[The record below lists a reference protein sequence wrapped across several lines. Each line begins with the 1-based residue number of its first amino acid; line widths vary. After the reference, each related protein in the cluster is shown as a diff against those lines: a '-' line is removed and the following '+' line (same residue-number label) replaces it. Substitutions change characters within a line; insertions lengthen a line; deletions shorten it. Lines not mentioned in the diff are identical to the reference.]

1 MFEREAS
8 PATFSDVLDSP
19 DAVVAELAWVKPLPE
34 DAVTLSL
41 LDPAS
46 LSAAGR
52 VDLLVVLERQAAMI
66 AAQQQRVLAR
76 MAVDQSDDRGWVR
89 EDVACAL
96 RLSGMT
102 ARRRLAVAQTL
113 VERLPAM
120 LRLLDR
126 GQVSYLHAAFL
137 AEAVFALDVKQ
148 ARAVE
153 ERVLPQAPEQTLSEF
168 QRSVRRAVARVAAA
182 TVEEQRVEA
191 MKQRRVCLTHAM
203 TA

>member
-1 MFEREAS
+1 MFEREAP
-8 PATFSDVLDSP
+8 PAALSDVLDSP
-19 DAVVAELAWVKPLPE
+19 DAVAAELARVKPAPE

-41 LDPAS
+41 LDLGT

-52 VDLLVVLERQAAMI
+52 VDLLVALERQAAWV

-76 MAVDQSDDRGWVR
+76 MAVDQSDERGWVR

-113 VERLPAM
+113 AERLPAT

-126 GQVSYLHAAFL
+126 
-137 AEAVFALDVKQ
+137 
-148 ARAVE
+148 
-153 ERVLPQAPEQTLSEF
+153 
-168 QRSVRRAVARVAAA
+168 
-182 TVEEQRVEA
+182 
-191 MKQRRVCLTHAM
+191 
-203 TA
+203 